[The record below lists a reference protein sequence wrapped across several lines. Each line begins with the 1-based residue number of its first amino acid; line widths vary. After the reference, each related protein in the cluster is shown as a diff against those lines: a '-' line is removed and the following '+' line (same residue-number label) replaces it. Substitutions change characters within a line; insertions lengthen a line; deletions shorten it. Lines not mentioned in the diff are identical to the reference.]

1 MSRIGRPLWRGLA
14 AGCLVLPL
22 LGGCLGDR
30 DEEPGVVATVDGT
43 AIRLADLEARH
54 DLERLGV
61 PRFDNPAVERL
72 RAEYGA
78 ALADMIVAR
87 LARQELER
95 RGLAPTGQEL
105 AALEGQV
112 REDYPGDA
120 FDAMLL
126 EEHIDL
132 ARWREMLADRLTL
145 EKLAREVLRPN
156 IRVGVP
162 EAAAYYKQHIEAF
175 TQPAR
180 VRLLLVQGRDAE
192 SVKAALAGWRK
203 TGQRSSLEGAEDVRT
218 QEATLPEQNLPASW
232 KESLKGVKP
241 GEATPLRTSGR
252 EHFALV
258 LLERIP
264 ETVLEPAKAY
274 ARVEAVLTAARLD
287 QEFAS
292 WLARALSGA
301 KISVSSRL
309 LRPAGD
315 GASGEQAEAAGQDLP
330 ETPAGDADGRE
341 AQTLAEKREDGE
353 RAGMT
358 AAPTD
363 KDGKQNFAEGGPDVS
378 AESAVQPGD
387 SGQTP
392 MAGHLSPA
400 ASSASPPFTQDQ
412 QPPAADRAG
421 GDVASQTDGQ
431 PASAP
436 LGAGQTSAPPA
447 PPVTADSGKGGEE
460 QAPVVAAAGQSAE
473 KSGQV
478 ELAAVKASWVRYAI
492 DDAPEERVYLKPASP
507 IQLVFKQRLVV
518 RLGSPS
524 EVKYRYNGKE
534 HVVEVGKK
542 ENRVLEFP

>member
-61 PRFDNPAVERL
+61 PHFDNPAVERL

-87 LARQELER
+87 LARQELDR

-112 REDYPGDA
+112 RDDYPGDA

-132 ARWREMLADRLTL
+132 ARWREMLADRLTM

-175 TQPAR
+175 TQPVR
-180 VRLLLVQGRDAE
+180 IRLLLVQGRDAE
-192 SVKAALAGWRK
+192 FVKTALAGWRK
-203 TGQRSSLEGAEDVRT
+203 TGQRSSLEGVEGVRT
-218 QEATLPEQNLPASW
+218 QEVTLPEQNLPAFW
-232 KESLKGVKP
+232 KDSLKGVKA
-241 GEATPLRTSGR
+241 GEASTPHASGR
-252 EHFALV
+252 DAFALIV
-258 LLERIP
+258 LERIP
-264 ETVLEPAKAY
+264 ETVLDPAKAY
-274 ARVEAVLTAARLD
+274 ARVEAVLSAAKLD
-287 QEFAS
+287 QAFAS
-292 WLARALSGA
+292 WLAKALSGA
-301 KISVSSRL
+301 RISVSSRL
-309 LRPAGD
+309 LRPVGD
-315 GASGEQAEAAGQDLP
+315 GASGELAEAAGQDRP
-330 ETPAGDADGRE
+330 ETPVGDADGPE
-341 AQTLAEKREDGE
+341 AQALTGKREDGG
-353 RAGMT
+353 RAGT
-358 AAPTD
+358 AAAPTD
-363 KDGKQNFAEGGPDVS
+363 KDGKQHSPEQGPGVP
-378 AESAVQPGD
+378 AESADQPAD

-392 MAGHLSPA
+392 VTDQSSPA
-400 ASSASPPFTQDQ
+400 ASNAPPSAFTQDQ
-412 QPPAADRAG
+412 QSPAADRAG
-421 GDVASQTDGQ
+421 GDAASQTDGQ

-436 LGAGQTSAPPA
+436 VGSGQESIPPSL
-447 PPVTADSGKGGEE
+447 PVTADSDKAGEE
-460 QAPVVAAAGQSAE
+460 QPSVAAEAQPAE

-492 DDAPEERVYLKPASP
+492 DNAPEERVYLKPASP

-524 EVKYRYNGKE
+524 EVKYRYKGKE
-534 HVVEVGKK
+534 HTVEVGKK